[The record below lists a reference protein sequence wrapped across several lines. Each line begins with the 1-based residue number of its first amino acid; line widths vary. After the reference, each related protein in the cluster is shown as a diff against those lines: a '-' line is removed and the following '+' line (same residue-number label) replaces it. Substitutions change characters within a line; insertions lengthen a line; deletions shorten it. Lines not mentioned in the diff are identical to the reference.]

1 MNSVADVWDNVLQ
14 QLKGEL
20 SETTI
25 ATWFDELE
33 AVDIR
38 GNTFLLH
45 CSNDF
50 KKGYIESLFM
60 KNIKASLHD
69 IFSTDFEVQ
78 ILDDA
83 DFAEFSGG
91 QTHRQSDR
99 FTSAE
104 FTFDTFVVG
113 PSNKLAY
120 AASMAVAEHPAQNY
134 NPLLIYGDS
143 GLGKTHLLYAIANV
157 IRRNDARAKIVYI
170 KGDDFIN
177 EFIELIRAGRGNEF
191 RAKYREADLLLVDD
205 VQFVAGKEQVQNEF
219 FHTFNTLYESGRQI
233 VLTSDRP
240 PSEMTL
246 LDDRLRTRFEWGLLA
261 DVTPPDFET
270 RMAIIKN
277 KAALL
282 GMELPDKIAT
292 YIAQN
297 VTANVRQLEGTIN
310 KILAYKD
317 LLGNDTDEE
326 TVTRA
331 IQDMLR
337 RSNEYIP
344 TPESILEYISKY
356 YSLEESVI
364 RGQQRIRDAVSAR
377 QIAMYLIRSMTNLSL
392 DEIGKVFDNRDHST
406 VLYSIQQIEKKMK
419 KEPIS
424 TPNGD
429 PHSPRFL
436 WKRKTSLWKTA
447 LRKWPWKSR
456 ATFPLAP
463 WRRRSPD
470 FNGLLL
476 FSTSFLPTP
485 AFSKKIILFFLKS
498 AAARRHPMYREEAF
512 L

>member
-1 MNSVADVWDNVLQ
+1 MNSVADVWDNVLKE
-14 QLKGEL
+14 LKSEL

-33 AVDIR
+33 AVEIQ
-38 GNTFLLH
+38 GNTFILH

-60 KNIKASLHD
+60 KNIKAALHD
-69 IFSTDFEVQ
+69 IFSMDFEVK
-78 ILDDA
+78 ILDDPG
-83 DFAEFSGG
+83 FAEFNGESAG
-91 QTHRQSDR
+91 RQSDR

-104 FTFDTFVVG
+104 FTFETFVVG

-120 AASMAVAEHPAQNY
+120 AASVSVAEHPAKNY

-157 IRRNDARAKIVYI
+157 IRRNDPRAKIVYI

-219 FHTFNTLYESGRQI
+219 FHTFNTLYESGKQI

-270 RMAIIKN
+270 RLAIVKN

-282 GMELPDKIAT
+282 GMDLPDKIAV

-317 LLGNDTDEE
+317 LLGSDTDEE

-337 RSNEYIP
+337 RSNEYVP
-344 TPESILEYISKY
+344 TPETILDYICRFY
-356 YSLEESVI
+356 GLEESVI
-364 RGQQRIRDAVSAR
+364 RGQQRIRDAVQAR

-419 KEPIS
+419 K
-424 TPNGD
+424 D
-429 PHSPRFL
+429 
-436 WKRKTSLWKTA
+436 
-447 LRKWPWKSR
+447 
-456 ATFPLAP
+456 
-463 WRRRSPD
+463 
-470 FNGLLL
+470 
-476 FSTSFLPTP
+476 TSFAETVKEIKTNIN
-485 AFSKKIILFFLKS
+485 SK
-498 AAARRHPMYREEAF
+498 R
-512 L
+512 

>member
-1 MNSVADVWDNVLQ
+1 MNSVADVWDNVLKE
-14 QLKGEL
+14 LKSEL

-33 AVDIR
+33 AVEIQ
-38 GNTFLLH
+38 GNTFILH

-60 KNIKASLHD
+60 KNIKAALHD
-69 IFSTDFEVQ
+69 IFSMDFEVK
-78 ILDDA
+78 ILDDPG
-83 DFAEFSGG
+83 FAEFNGESAG
-91 QTHRQSDR
+91 RQSDR

-104 FTFDTFVVG
+104 FTFETFVVG

-120 AASMAVAEHPAQNY
+120 AASVSVAEHPAKNY

-157 IRRNDARAKIVYI
+157 IRRNDPRAKIVYI

-219 FHTFNTLYESGRQI
+219 FHTFNTLYESGKQI

-270 RMAIIKN
+270 RLAIIKN

-282 GMELPDKIAT
+282 GMDLPDKIAN

-317 LLGNDTDEE
+317 LLGSDTDEE

-337 RSNEYIP
+337 RSNEYVP
-344 TPESILEYISKY
+344 TPETILDYICRFY
-356 YSLEESVI
+356 GLEESVI
-364 RGQQRIRDAVSAR
+364 RGQQRIRDAVQAR

-419 KEPIS
+419 KDASFAETVKEIKTNINS
-424 TPNGD
+424 
-429 PHSPRFL
+429 
-436 WKRKTSLWKTA
+436 KR
-447 LRKWPWKSR
+447 
-456 ATFPLAP
+456 
-463 WRRRSPD
+463 
-470 FNGLLL
+470 
-476 FSTSFLPTP
+476 
-485 AFSKKIILFFLKS
+485 
-498 AAARRHPMYREEAF
+498 
-512 L
+512 

>member
-1 MNSVADVWDNVLQ
+1 MNSVADVWDNVLKE
-14 QLKGEL
+14 LKSEL

-33 AVDIR
+33 AVEIQ
-38 GNTFLLH
+38 GNTFILH

-60 KNIKASLHD
+60 KNIKAALHD
-69 IFSTDFEVQ
+69 IFSMDFEVK
-78 ILDDA
+78 ILDDPG
-83 DFAEFSGG
+83 FAEFNGESAG
-91 QTHRQSDR
+91 RQSDR

-104 FTFDTFVVG
+104 FTFETFVVG

-120 AASMAVAEHPAQNY
+120 AASVSVAEHPAKNY

-157 IRRNDARAKIVYI
+157 IRRNDPRAKIVYI

-219 FHTFNTLYESGRQI
+219 FHTFNTLYESGKQI

-270 RMAIIKN
+270 RLAIIKN

-282 GMELPDKIAT
+282 GMDLPDRIAN

-317 LLGNDTDEE
+317 LLGSDTDED

-337 RSNEYIP
+337 RSNEYVP
-344 TPESILEYISKY
+344 TPETILDYICRFY
-356 YSLEESVI
+356 GLEESVI
-364 RGQQRIRDAVSAR
+364 RGQQRIRDAVQAR

-419 KEPIS
+419 KDASFAETVKEIKTNINS
-424 TPNGD
+424 
-429 PHSPRFL
+429 
-436 WKRKTSLWKTA
+436 KR
-447 LRKWPWKSR
+447 
-456 ATFPLAP
+456 
-463 WRRRSPD
+463 
-470 FNGLLL
+470 
-476 FSTSFLPTP
+476 
-485 AFSKKIILFFLKS
+485 
-498 AAARRHPMYREEAF
+498 
-512 L
+512 

>member
-14 QLKGEL
+14 QLKKEL

-33 AVDIR
+33 AVDIQ
-38 GNTFLLH
+38 GNVFILH

-69 IFSTDFEVQ
+69 IFSTEFEVR
-78 ILDDA
+78 ILDDQ
-83 DFAEFSGG
+83 DYAEFQGNAPKK
-91 QTHRQSDR
+91 QSER

-104 FTFDTFVVG
+104 FTFETFVVG

-120 AASMAVAEHPAQNY
+120 AASVSVAEHPAQNY

-157 IRRNDARAKIVYI
+157 IRRNDRHAKIVYI

-205 VQFVAGKEQVQNEF
+205 IQFVAGKEQVQNEF

-246 LDDRLRTRFEWGLLA
+246 LDDRLRTRFEWGLLV
-261 DVTPPDFET
+261 DVAPPDFET
-270 RMAIIKN
+270 RLAIVKN
-277 KAALL
+277 KAAIL
-282 GMELPDKIAT
+282 GMELPDKIAA
-292 YIAQN
+292 YIAEN

-310 KILAYKD
+310 KIMAYKD

-337 RSNEYIP
+337 RNNEYIP
-344 TPESILEYISKY
+344 SPKAILEYISKF
-356 YSLEESVI
+356 YSLDEAVI
-364 RGQQRIRDAVSAR
+364 RGQQRIRDAVQAR

-392 DEIGKVFDNRDHST
+392 DDIGKQFDNRDHST
-406 VLYSIQQIEKKMK
+406 VLYSIQQVEKKMK
-419 KEPIS
+419 KDAAFAETVKEIKTNINS
-424 TPNGD
+424 
-429 PHSPRFL
+429 
-436 WKRKTSLWKTA
+436 KR
-447 LRKWPWKSR
+447 
-456 ATFPLAP
+456 
-463 WRRRSPD
+463 
-470 FNGLLL
+470 
-476 FSTSFLPTP
+476 
-485 AFSKKIILFFLKS
+485 
-498 AAARRHPMYREEAF
+498 
-512 L
+512 

>member
-14 QLKGEL
+14 QLKKEL

-33 AVDIR
+33 AVDIQ
-38 GNTFLLH
+38 GNVFILH

-69 IFSTDFEVQ
+69 IFSTEFEVR
-78 ILDDA
+78 ILDDQ
-83 DFAEFSGG
+83 DYAEFQGNAPKK
-91 QTHRQSDR
+91 QSER

-104 FTFDTFVVG
+104 FTFETFVVG

-120 AASMAVAEHPAQNY
+120 AASVSVAEHPAQNY

-157 IRRNDARAKIVYI
+157 IRRNDRHAKIVYI

-205 VQFVAGKEQVQNEF
+205 IQFVAGKEQVQNEF

-246 LDDRLRTRFEWGLLA
+246 LDDRLRTRFEWGLLV
-261 DVTPPDFET
+261 DVAPPDFET
-270 RMAIIKN
+270 RLAIVKN
-277 KAALL
+277 KAAIL
-282 GMELPDKIAT
+282 GMELPDKIAA
-292 YIAQN
+292 YIAEN

-310 KILAYKD
+310 KIMAYKD

-337 RSNEYIP
+337 RNNEYIP
-344 TPESILEYISKY
+344 SPEAILEYISKF
-356 YSLEESVI
+356 YSLDEAVI
-364 RGQQRIRDAVSAR
+364 RGQQRIRDAVQAR

-392 DEIGKVFDNRDHST
+392 DDIGKQFDNRDHST
-406 VLYSIQQIEKKMK
+406 VLYSIQQVEKKMK
-419 KEPIS
+419 KDAAFAETVKEIKTNINS
-424 TPNGD
+424 
-429 PHSPRFL
+429 
-436 WKRKTSLWKTA
+436 KR
-447 LRKWPWKSR
+447 
-456 ATFPLAP
+456 
-463 WRRRSPD
+463 
-470 FNGLLL
+470 
-476 FSTSFLPTP
+476 
-485 AFSKKIILFFLKS
+485 
-498 AAARRHPMYREEAF
+498 
-512 L
+512 

>member
-1 MNSVADVWDNVLQ
+1 VNSVADVWDNVLQ
-14 QLKGEL
+14 QLKKEL

-33 AVDIR
+33 AVDIQ
-38 GNTFLLH
+38 GNVFILH

-69 IFSTDFEVQ
+69 IFSTDFEVR
-78 ILDDA
+78 ILDDQ
-83 DFAEFSGG
+83 DYAEFQGNVPKK
-91 QTHRQSDR
+91 QSER

-104 FTFDTFVVG
+104 FTFETFVVG

-120 AASMAVAEHPAQNY
+120 AASVSVAEHPAQNY

-157 IRRNDARAKIVYI
+157 IRRNDRHAKIVYI

-205 VQFVAGKEQVQNEF
+205 IQFVAGKEQVQNEF

-246 LDDRLRTRFEWGLLA
+246 LDDRLRTRFEWGLLV
-261 DVTPPDFET
+261 DVAPPDFET
-270 RMAIIKN
+270 RLAIVKN
-277 KAALL
+277 KAAIL
-282 GMELPDKIAT
+282 GMELPDKIAA
-292 YIAQN
+292 YIAEN

-310 KILAYKD
+310 KIMAYKD

-337 RSNEYIP
+337 RNNEYIP
-344 TPESILEYISKY
+344 SPEAILEYISKF
-356 YSLEESVI
+356 YSLDEAVI
-364 RGQQRIRDAVSAR
+364 RGQQRIRDAVQAR

-392 DEIGKVFDNRDHST
+392 DDIGKQFDNRDHST
-406 VLYSIQQIEKKMK
+406 VLYSIQQVEKKMK
-419 KEPIS
+419 KDAAFAETVKEIKTNINS
-424 TPNGD
+424 
-429 PHSPRFL
+429 
-436 WKRKTSLWKTA
+436 KR
-447 LRKWPWKSR
+447 
-456 ATFPLAP
+456 
-463 WRRRSPD
+463 
-470 FNGLLL
+470 
-476 FSTSFLPTP
+476 
-485 AFSKKIILFFLKS
+485 
-498 AAARRHPMYREEAF
+498 
-512 L
+512 

>member
-14 QLKGEL
+14 QLKKEL

-33 AVDIR
+33 AVDIQ
-38 GNTFLLH
+38 GNVFILH

-69 IFSTDFEVQ
+69 IFSTDFEVR
-78 ILDDA
+78 ILDDQ
-83 DFAEFSGG
+83 DYAEFQGNVPKK
-91 QTHRQSDR
+91 QSER

-104 FTFDTFVVG
+104 FTFETFVVG

-120 AASMAVAEHPAQNY
+120 AASVSVAEHPAQNY

-157 IRRNDARAKIVYI
+157 IRRNDRHAKIVYI

-205 VQFVAGKEQVQNEF
+205 IQFVAGKEQVQNEF

-246 LDDRLRTRFEWGLLA
+246 LDDRLRTRFEWGLLV
-261 DVTPPDFET
+261 DVAPPDFET
-270 RMAIIKN
+270 RLAIVKN
-277 KAALL
+277 KAAIL
-282 GMELPDKIAT
+282 GMELPDKIAA
-292 YIAQN
+292 YIAEN

-310 KILAYKD
+310 KIMAYKD

-337 RSNEYIP
+337 RNNEYIP
-344 TPESILEYISKY
+344 SPEAILEYISKF
-356 YSLEESVI
+356 YSLDEAVI
-364 RGQQRIRDAVSAR
+364 RGQQRIRDAVQAR

-392 DEIGKVFDNRDHST
+392 DDIGKQFDNRDHST
-406 VLYSIQQIEKKMK
+406 VLYSIQQVEKKMK
-419 KEPIS
+419 KDAAFAETVKEIKTNINS
-424 TPNGD
+424 
-429 PHSPRFL
+429 
-436 WKRKTSLWKTA
+436 KR
-447 LRKWPWKSR
+447 
-456 ATFPLAP
+456 
-463 WRRRSPD
+463 
-470 FNGLLL
+470 
-476 FSTSFLPTP
+476 
-485 AFSKKIILFFLKS
+485 
-498 AAARRHPMYREEAF
+498 
-512 L
+512 